1 MQYNT
6 EMLCECYKET
16 ENYCCKTVFC
26 KTRLKFYKRRTTT
39 IFGISGKMK
48 DYL

>member
-1 MQYNT
+1 MQYHT
-6 EMLCECYKET
+6 EMLCECYKKT

-26 KTRLKFYKRRTTT
+26 KTKLYKRRRTT
-39 IFGISGKMK
+39 IFGIYGKMK